1 MYLDMALN
9 FGAAVSDH
17 ATILACTDLA
27 GTGVTLFNNYACWTG
42 TRESL
47 QLAARRGMQV
57 PDCPTGVILGSPARV
72 AHNDAGQF
80 TFGAVLRGTGVTV
93 LNDGGRWMFDPG
105 AGLIK
110 IAREGD
116 PIPWFGGGQS
126 WKVIGGSLGTINV
139 WSDG

>member
-1 MYLDMALN
+1 
-9 FGAAVSDH
+9 
-17 ATILACTDLA
+17 
-27 GTGVTLFNNYACWTG
+27 
-42 TRESL
+42 
-47 QLAARRGMQV
+47 
-57 PDCPTGVILGSPARV
+57 
-72 AHNDAGQF
+72 
-80 TFGAVLRGTGVTV
+80 
-93 LNDGGRWMFDPG
+93 MFDPG